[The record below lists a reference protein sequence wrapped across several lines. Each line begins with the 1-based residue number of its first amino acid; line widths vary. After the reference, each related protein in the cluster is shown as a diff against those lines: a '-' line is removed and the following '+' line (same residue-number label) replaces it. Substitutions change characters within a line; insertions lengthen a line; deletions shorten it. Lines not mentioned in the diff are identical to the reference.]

1 MPVKPSDR
9 EEEYYA
15 RKEFE
20 DKQKREEVKQIDM
33 EIAEKQKLKEL
44 HFMNCPK
51 CGMKLI
57 EVNYKNIEVDKC
69 SGCNGIWLDAGEL
82 EAVAK
87 LNQSVLNKWF
97 DTFKK

>member
-20 DKQKREEVKQIDM
+20 DKQKREEVKQIEM
-33 EIAEKQKLKEL
+33 ELAEKQKLKDL

-87 LNQSVLNKWF
+87 LNQGVLNNWF

>member
-1 MPVKPSDR
+1 MPVKPSER

-20 DKQKREEVKQIDM
+20 DKKTREKKKQSDM
-33 EIAEKQKLKEL
+33 EIAEKQRLKDL
-44 HFMNCPK
+44 HFMSCPK

-57 EVNYKNIEVDKC
+57 EINYKGIEVDKC
-69 SGCNGIWLDAGEL
+69 SGCSGIWLDAGEM

>member
-20 DKQKREEVKQIDM
+20 DKQKREEVKQVEM
-33 EIAEKQKLKEL
+33 EIAEKQKLKDL

-57 EVNYKNIEVDKC
+57 EVKYKNIEVDKC

-87 LNQSVLNKWF
+87 LNQSVLNNWF

>member
-20 DKQKREEVKQIDM
+20 DKQKREEVKQIEM

-87 LNQSVLNKWF
+87 LNQSVLNNWF

>member
-20 DKQKREEVKQIDM
+20 DKQKREKVKQIEM

-87 LNQSVLNKWF
+87 LNQSVLNNWF

>member
-1 MPVKPSDR
+1 MPVKPSER
-9 EEEYYA
+9 EDEYYA

-20 DKQKREEVKQIDM
+20 DKKKREEEKQIEM
-33 EIAEKQKLKEL
+33 EIAEKQRLKEL
-44 HFMNCPK
+44 HFMQCPK

-57 EVNYKNIEVDKC
+57 EINYKNIEVDKC
-69 SGCNGIWLDAGEL
+69 SGCNGIWLDAGEM

-87 LNQSVLNKWF
+87 LNQNVLNKWF

>member
-1 MPVKPSDR
+1 MPVKPSER

-20 DKQKREEVKQIDM
+20 EKKKLEELKQTSM
-33 EIAEKQKLKEL
+33 EAAEKKRLKEL
-44 HFMNCPK
+44 HFMKCPK
-51 CGMKLI
+51 CGMELI
-57 EVNYKNIEVDKC
+57 EIHYKKIEVDKC
-69 SGCNGIWLDAGEL
+69 SGCNGIWLDAGEM
-82 EAVAK
+82 EAVAS

>member
-1 MPVKPSDR
+1 MPVKPSER

-20 DKQKREEVKQIDM
+20 DKQKREEVKQIEM
-33 EIAEKQKLKEL
+33 EIAEKQKLKDL

-57 EVNYKNIEVDKC
+57 EINYKNIEVDKC
-69 SGCNGIWLDAGEL
+69 SGCDGIWLDAGEL
-82 EAVAK
+82 EEVAK
-87 LNQSVLNKWF
+87 LNQSVLNNWF